1 MFFRKDES
9 LERAKKLI
17 QAGSL
22 EEHLD
27 FFKKKGGS
35 IKAPPSEIL
44 KWVLAMSACNL
55 VRTMKVEFIAAK
67 IPAEDQQDVIDDY
80 VVESLRRQKL
90 VKVKDGAEQ
99 MEMCQNILKAT
110 GELETFWLKG
120 DDDPNS
126 PGPRYYCVKE
136 VLRRL
141 GDEKNFDLHDALF
154 EFMYLQYKQFLDY
167 FRTFLQDPNLS

>member
-17 QAGSL
+17 QVTSL
-22 EEHLD
+22 EENLA
-27 FFKKKGGS
+27 FFKAKQS
-35 IKAPPSEIL
+35 AIKVPAREVL

-55 VRTMKVEFIAAK
+55 VRTMKVEFVAAK

-90 VKVKDGAEQ
+90 LKLKDGAEQ
-99 MEMCQNILKAT
+99 MEMCQEILKAT
-110 GELETFWLKG
+110 VELENFWLKG

-154 EFMYLQYKQFLDY
+154 EFMYLQYKHFLDY
-167 FRTFLQDPNLS
+167 FRSFLQDPAIS